1 MRRSSPLSQLS
12 LKRCGT
18 PFFISPE
25 ILLSKS
31 YDEKADIWGVGV
43 MVFLLFSGD
52 LSFMGAKQREM
63 YKVIISGKYEFDCVW
78 DDVLENGEYLVRSLL
93 VVDSEERLSS

>member
-43 MVFLLFSGD
+43 MVFSGD
-52 LSFMGAKQREM
+52 LTFMGAKQREM
-63 YKVIISGKYEFDCVW
+63 YKVIISRKYEFDCVW
-78 DDVLENGEYLVRSLL
+78 DDVLENWEYLVRSLL